1 MSSDESDQEMTLRG
15 ENPQTNTEVMMDH
28 QLSSGNVF
36 VHVMTGA
43 MQEAEQGTAKKDKK
57 CTPNIRALAVSA
69 FLFTLITV
77 AQVFAAIKANS
88 KALMVD
94 CISMGVDAFTYMG
107 NIIVECRKRKP
118 GKHVIS
124 QLIIVACS
132 LGLLCYFTQDAL
144 QGSWA
149 TMKECKVKRTTTT
162 AAPSIGEASLPPEEE
177 DGEEVNGW
185 ITLVFAL
192 GGVAF
197 DLMCMMEFYKS
208 NQRQESIKAVNMFSA
223 FLHVGADFLRSTS
236 TTIMS
241 LIILIGN
248 QDSTCV
254 DATTSLIIGATII
267 AGAFLGF
274 WKWIKMLLGCIFGW
288 ERNETTVG

>member
-1 MSSDESDQEMTLRG
+1 
-15 ENPQTNTEVMMDH
+15 
-28 QLSSGNVF
+28 
-36 VHVMTGA
+36 
-43 MQEAEQGTAKKDKK
+43 MQANMREAEESQVKKDKK

-69 FLFTLITV
+69 FLFTTITV
-77 AQVFAAIKANS
+77 AQVFAAIAANS
-88 KALMVD
+88 KALMGD

-118 GKHVIS
+118 GKHVTS

-144 QGSWA
+144 KESWA
-149 TMKECKVKRTTTT
+149 TIKECRIKTTTPAPGT
-162 AAPSIGEASLPPEEE
+162 PAAAAAEPEEDE
-177 DGEEVNGW
+177 EEVNGW

-223 FLHVGADFLRSTS
+223 LLHVGADFLRSTS

-241 LIILIGN
+241 LVILFGHA
-248 QDSTCV
+248 DSTCV
-254 DATTSLIIGATII
+254 DAYTSVIIGATII
-267 AGAFLGF
+267 GGAFVGF
-274 WKWIKMLLGCIFGW
+274 WNWLKMF
-288 ERNETTVG
+288 